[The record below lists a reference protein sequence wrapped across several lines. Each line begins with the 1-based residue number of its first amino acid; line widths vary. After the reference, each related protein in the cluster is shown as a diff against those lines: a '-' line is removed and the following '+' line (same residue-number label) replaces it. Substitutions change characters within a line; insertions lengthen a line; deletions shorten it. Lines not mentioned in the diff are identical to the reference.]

1 MGLGEVVGRQP
12 YSQLFF
18 GEANSGLEPCNHSFW
33 WNALAIEPRLYFF
46 HNLET
51 LMYLIFSRCLCVREY
66 NMTSALSLNRLL
78 QKDSNTESL
87 RYHWLTFRMMRS
99 MLTGRSDWELK
110 MFKGGMF
117 WQISGYVEF
126 LVSSASNIVDA
137 MILMK
142 NQSLLLCSYFI
153 KQECF

>member
-1 MGLGEVVGRQP
+1 MEVLICSCKIALAWP
-12 YSQLFF
+12 NF
-18 GEANSGLEPCNHSFW
+18 HSFW
-33 WNALAIEPRLYFF
+33 RPFSMQKSPTFDGFERGYWVAPATIPFVGMHFAIAPRLYFF
-46 HNLET
+46 SNLAI
-51 LMYLIFSRCLCVREY
+51 LMYLIIARWLHVCAYS
-66 NMTSALSLNRLL
+66 MTSVLSLNRSL

-126 LVSSASNIVDA
+126 KWFHLLPTL
-137 MILMK
+137 LM
-142 NQSLLLCSYFI
+142 LCF
-153 KQECF
+153 

>member
-1 MGLGEVVGRQP
+1 MSYNVCKIIRQN
-12 YSQLFF
+12 QQMIVLLLINVILQWFF
-18 GEANSGLEPCNHSFW
+18 CCIYGAFNDE
-33 WNALAIEPRLYFF
+33 
-46 HNLET
+46 
-51 LMYLIFSRCLCVREY
+51 LIFALPQPSNFNELNNCQQVFTCLCIH
-66 NMTSALSLNRLL
+66 MTSVVSLNRLL

-126 LVSSASNIVDA
+126 
-137 MILMK
+137 
-142 NQSLLLCSYFI
+142 QWFHLLPTLSMLWFLWKISHFCYVRTL
-153 KQECF
+153 

>member
-1 MGLGEVVGRQP
+1 MDLGEVIGRQP

-18 GEANSGLEPCNHSFW
+18 GEANSRLEPCNHSFW

-46 HNLET
+46 HNLEI
-51 LMYLIFSRCLCVREY
+51 LMYLIFSRCLCVCAY
-66 NMTSALSLNRLL
+66 NMTSAVSLNRLL

-126 LVSSASNIVDA
+126 
-137 MILMK
+137 
-142 NQSLLLCSYFI
+142 QWFHLLPTLSMLWFLWKISRFCYVRTL
-153 KQECF
+153 